1 MSNTQHT
8 RLPYSVSPR
17 RSKTPNAQQ
26 TRGVVRQ
33 DNPAPPPARVATPQ
47 PAPPTEATRSHQLQT
62 NSPRSQKRPNFKRK
76 TVQVVLWVKP
86 LVKAEVA
93 RIAEAEGLSV
103 SSVGSAFLEKAV
115 QEDLHTQHGALLET
129 IIEKAIRKH
138 LRSYSNRIAILLVR
152 ALFASEQTRSIVTNI
167 LNRQPGVTQPVLEN
181 ILNGSSNA
189 AKRNITRVT
198 PQLKELIEAVEKWI
212 GEGES
217 THA

>member
-1 MSNTQHT
+1 
-8 RLPYSVSPR
+8 
-17 RSKTPNAQQ
+17 
-26 TRGVVRQ
+26 
-33 DNPAPPPARVATPQ
+33 
-47 PAPPTEATRSHQLQT
+47 
-62 NSPRSQKRPNFKRK
+62 
-76 TVQVVLWVKP
+76 
-86 LVKAEVA
+86 VKAEVA